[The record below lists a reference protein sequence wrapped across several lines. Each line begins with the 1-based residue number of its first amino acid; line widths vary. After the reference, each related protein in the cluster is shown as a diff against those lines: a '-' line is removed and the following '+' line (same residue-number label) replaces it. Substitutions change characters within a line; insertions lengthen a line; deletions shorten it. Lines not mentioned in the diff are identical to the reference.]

1 MFYKKSKKKNHLK
14 NFQMIRKYFSFS
26 LITLNIRII
35 TLKIFHKNYY
45 SMSLLR
51 KKGVV
56 KKIGEIYKW
65 QKY

>member
-1 MFYKKSKKKNHLK
+1 
-14 NFQMIRKYFSFS
+14 MIRKYFSFS
-26 LITLNIRII
+26 LIKTLNIRII
-35 TLKIFHKNYY
+35 TLKTFHKNYY

-65 QKY
+65 KKY